1 MLADGDRSTVSWD
14 IDMRRWGRE
23 NWGGSG
29 KKKERPD
36 GSPACLLGGRGLME
50 MRS

>member
-23 NWGGSG
+23 NWGGGG
-29 KKKERPD
+29 KEKERPD
-36 GSPACLLGGRGLME
+36 GICLRPWFPSLPIGR
-50 MRS
+50 